1 MANGI
6 DTGLLAQGQS
16 GAKGGSSQGIG
27 RDVGEGIFGNILE
40 VAKASTRG
48 SRGEPVAGTGVGL
61 IDLFTLGKRTE
72 AGEDIRQAEAKRE
85 AAINTERGA
94 NLLLQNLDQ
103 VTNLQQAD
111 ILRQGLSDPSTRAET
126 LARIGVTRGEPA
138 REMALNAGQLAI
150 DNAISAEARA
160 KAAEGRAVDNQAF
173 EENLRPAKVF
183 AMNQETAL
191 RAFQLEAASKTA
203 GITPLVPEQVAII
216 NPFTQ
221 APTNAAIA
229 GESYQKQQSAVDSY
243 TRSLANI
250 NELSELI
257 REFGSEMTGEQVTI
271 MSNKRNS
278 IIFQTVQARGGGAP
292 QEAELELAA
301 EGLPDPAGFGANV
314 RGIVNF
320 AAGPFFDAARAQQ
333 VNAMIAG
340 YADYNLEVSRAV
352 KDMLKINPALNVN
365 MDLLNPQIWTNEN
378 ERQYYQQNSGTAYI
392 TGSTQ

>member
-1 MANGI
+1 MAI
-6 DTGLLAQGQS
+6 DNALLARGTRGGEDVG
-16 GAKGGSSQGIG
+16 GAGIG
-27 RDVGEGIFGNILE
+27 SDVGGGLFGNILE

-48 SRGEPVAGTGVGL
+48 ERGEPVAGTGVGL
-61 IDLFTLGKRTE
+61 IDLFTLGARTE

-103 VTNLQQAD
+103 VTNLQQAN
-111 ILRQGLSDPSTRAET
+111 ILRQGLSDPGTRAET
-126 LARIGVTRGEPA
+126 LERIGVTRGEPA

-160 KAAEGRAVDNQAF
+160 KSAEQRAVDNQEF

-191 RAFQLEAASKTA
+191 RSFQLEAAARTA
-203 GITPLVPEQVAII
+203 GITPLVPEQIAII
-216 NPFTQ
+216 NPFTN
-221 APTNAAIA
+221 APTNAEIS
-229 GESYQKQQSAVDSY
+229 GETYSKQQNAVDSY

-257 REFGSEMTGEQVTI
+257 RTFGSEMTGEQSTI
-271 MSNKRNS
+271 MANKRNS

-301 EGLPDPAGFGANV
+301 EGLPSPTGFGANL
-314 RGIVNF
+314 RGFANI
-320 AAGPFFDAARAQQ
+320 AAGPAFDVARAQQ
-333 VNAMIAG
+333 INAMIAG

-365 MDLLNPQIWTNEN
+365 MDLLNPEIWTNEN
-378 ERQYYQQNSGTAYI
+378 ERQYYQQNSGTAYV
-392 TGSTQ
+392 TGETQ